1 MAGNFVPDA
10 ALVEINGGSVRV
22 RPLSGRSY
30 QVSVTP
36 QKPVRIGG
44 MAYVA
49 EDVVVA
55 SGGHYKVG
63 TLRPFGTHV
72 AGTWQTASREIVRSM
87 ADVLARAV
95 AIAVQAHPALP
106 LEGERAEIAAEL
118 AALTQ
123 HRERVRNGLEDKK
136 DQAGFFADFVT
147 RGRLNIG
154 ELSDLDREP
163 LSVNVVS
170 NRLGS
175 VSIDQMSVGRFKV
188 RARPGRYL
196 VHSRFG
202 REGEGAPAEIGAD
215 FDVECEV
222 FFDKDTMVVDGASW
236 VHVDRSKPPF
246 PVPFCDFQQHV
257 SSDLC
262 EAFDGVVVV
271 ESHAF
276 MQAALAEDESGLRR
290 AAAGI
295 AEFESL
301 ASTLDD
307 EARSLLERMARLN
320 EAIKAL
326 KASETS
332 NVAPPGNG
340 ASPAR

>member
-1 MAGNFVPDA
+1 
-10 ALVEINGGSVRV
+10 
-22 RPLSGRSY
+22 
-30 QVSVTP
+30 
-36 QKPVRIGG
+36 
-44 MAYVA
+44 
-49 EDVVVA
+49 
-55 SGGHYKVG
+55 
-63 TLRPFGTHV
+63 
-72 AGTWQTASREIVRSM
+72 
-87 ADVLARAV
+87 
-95 AIAVQAHPALP
+95 
-106 LEGERAEIAAEL
+106 
-118 AALTQ
+118 
-123 HRERVRNGLEDKK
+123 
-136 DQAGFFADFVT
+136 
-147 RGRLNIG
+147 
-154 ELSDLDREP
+154 
-163 LSVNVVS
+163 
-170 NRLGS
+170 
-175 VSIDQMSVGRFKV
+175 
-188 RARPGRYL
+188 
-196 VHSRFG
+196 
-202 REGEGAPAEIGAD
+202 
-215 FDVECEV
+215 
-222 FFDKDTMVVDGASW
+222 MVVDGASW